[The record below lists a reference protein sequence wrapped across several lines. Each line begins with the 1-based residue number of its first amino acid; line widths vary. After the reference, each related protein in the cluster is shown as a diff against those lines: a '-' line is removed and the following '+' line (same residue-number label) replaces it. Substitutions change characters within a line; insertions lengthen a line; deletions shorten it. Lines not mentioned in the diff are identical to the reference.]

1 MKPIRILIADDH
13 ALVRAGFRALLQA
26 IEGVSVVAE
35 AADGREAWE
44 LIRSTQPNVALL
56 DISMP
61 GLNGL
66 ELTARV
72 VAEQPA
78 TRVIVL
84 SMHLTEDYVLRA
96 IKGGAVGYLLKDA
109 SPSELELTIRA
120 AARGDTYISP
130 KAARLIVDSLRNGE
144 TTPTRLDSLTPRQRE
159 ILQLIAEGHT
169 TKAIARI
176 LKIST
181 KTAEAHRTQLMDRLD
196 LHDLASVV
204 RYAIQV
210 GLVNLE
216 S

>member
-96 IKGGAVGYLLKDA
+96 IRGGAVGYLLKDA

>member
-1 MKPIRILIADDH
+1 
-13 ALVRAGFRALLQA
+13 VRAGFRALLQA